1 MTEFRPLVKICSV
14 CGCVQRYNRG
24 DNLPHWGKWTPE
36 EKQEADRL
44 GYNTHHTICP
54 DCRQNRG

>member
-1 MTEFRPLVKICSV
+1 MVKICSV